1 MKPWKIATVV
11 THPARP
17 LLIAAARVVA
27 AASIAAVTAGCQFGS
42 EGTFVGHRAL
52 DACDLELPVCNT
64 TAGCK
69 LTEEEDYLEG
79 EFPGQ
84 RSLIVPTAGEATIR
98 VSILWRTQLGPG
110 ADTEIVWHEPACV
123 DAYRYESQGAD
134 VFAGSNEQGIFVQQQ
149 KVFREGEHLVE
160 IRSDATAGFL
170 LRTEVLT
177 NSEIEAEENTGVLG
191 R

>member
-1 MKPWKIATVV
+1 MIAPVPHT
-11 THPARP
+11 ARP
-17 LLIAAARVVA
+17 PSLPRACVLVVGA
-27 AASIAAVTAGCQFGS
+27 FAVAMAVASTSGCQFGT
-42 EGTFVGHRAL
+42 EATFIGHRAL
-52 DACDLELPVCNT
+52 DTCDLELPVCNT

-110 ADTEIVWHEPACV
+110 ADTELVWHEPACV

-134 VFAGSNEQGIFVQQQ
+134 VFADSNEQGIFVQQQ

-160 IRSDATAGFL
+160 IRSDATAEFL
-170 LRTEVLT
+170 LRTDVLT
-177 NSEIEAEENTGVLG
+177 NSEIEAEESTGVLG

>member
-1 MKPWKIATVV
+1 MRSTNVPRT
-11 THPARP
+11 ARTSP
-17 LLIAAARVVA
+17 SSLVA
-27 AASIAAVTAGCQFGS
+27 VFVIVGAVAMTSGCQFGT
-42 EGTFVGHRAL
+42 EATFIGHRAL

-69 LTEEEDYLEG
+69 LTEEEGYLEG

-123 DAYRYESQGAD
+123 DAYRYESQGVD
-134 VFAGSNEQGIFVQQQ
+134 VFADSNEQGIFVQQQ

-160 IRSDATAGFL
+160 VRSDATAGYL
-170 LRTEVLT
+170 LRTDVLT
-177 NSEIEAEENTGVLG
+177 NSEVEAEEHTGVLG